1 MSTETIEK
9 KVVVRKPMPLYKV
22 LLHNDDST
30 PMQYVIDV
38 LMKTIPNMQPPKAR
52 AIMMEAHNSGT
63 ALVIVCTQ
71 EHAEFYSECLNRS
84 GLISTFEPD
93 C

>member
-9 KVVVRKPMPLYKV
+9 KSTARRPMPLYKV
-22 LLHNDDST
+22 LLHNDDAT

-38 LMKTIPNMQPPKAR
+38 LMKIIPKMQPSKAR
-52 AIMMEAHNSGT
+52 AIMMEAHTSGT
-63 ALVIVCTQ
+63 AIVIVCTQ
-71 EHAEFYSECLNRS
+71 EHAEFYSECLNRA